1 MDILG
6 FSSIKT
12 EEART
17 TYNTDSACAWVSRA
31 NRKCRQLSRKRKLS
45 FLAHDSA
52 LRPASPYTHTHATGS
67 VPIWRKTLVI
77 CIKENREEGERER
90 EKKRLFLL
98 HPHNPSSLTY
108 SSSFGLL
115 VLLEPY
121 YDYIEDCGGRRRRRK
136 LAMSEPTILPRE
148 SKGKRRKNGGGR
160 EQSMRKRTRRER
172 KKKK

>member
-1 MDILG
+1 MSSAFSEEKTQFLG
-6 FSSIKT
+6 TRLGPTPRFT
-12 EEART
+12 
-17 TYNTDSACAWVSRA
+17 V
-31 NRKCRQLSRKRKLS
+31 
-45 FLAHDSA
+45 H
-52 LRPASPYTHTHATGS
+52 THTHATGS

-160 EQSMRKRTRRER
+160 EQSMRKRTRRE
-172 KKKK
+172 KKK